1 MKEEILREKDVLK
14 NDDEM
19 IGGANGDDDSEQE
32 AQDGPT
38 DSQEDGLDRNQH
50 VKSSNLFEK
59 VPASTINNSTE
70 GDGANGPIEAN
81 DITEQRED

>member
-1 MKEEILREKDVLK
+1 MWPKPRLS
-14 NDDEM
+14 
-19 IGGANGDDDSEQE
+19 GDL
-32 AQDGPT
+32 GRFL
-38 DSQEDGLDRNQH
+38 EDGLDRNQH